1 MQTSE
6 VSNSWGCLGFCTG
19 DQSPQ
24 CESVITQLYRFFS
37 QNGTLLYV
45 GISLSALTRYRNHK
59 TSANW
64 WLEIS
69 SIQVVNYPSRELAEA
84 AEKRT
89 IISERPLYNRVHTT
103 FKNEAEREEAIRA
116 AAQIGRG
123 MRWPAPTQKM
133 EYEIVEIVARRG
145 LEKQM
150 LIDEIFE
157 YGALGDEVPDEW
169 IKHISQIFP
178 EVNSWKRLDQL
189 EVYDLLRLQDLIA
202 EEAETWCRANPL
214 LDWR

>member
-6 VSNSWGCLGFCTG
+6 LSNSWGCLGFCIG
-19 DQSPQ
+19 EQSPK

-45 GISLSALTRYRNHK
+45 GISLSALSRYRNHK

-69 SIQVVNYPSRELAEA
+69 SIQVVNYPSKELAVA
-84 AEKRT
+84 AEKEA
-89 IISERPLYNRVHTT
+89 IISERPLYNQVYTT
-103 FKNEAEREEAIRA
+103 FKNEAEREKAIRA

-123 MRWPAPTQKM
+123 MRWPAPTQQI
-133 EYEIVEIVARRG
+133 EYEIAEIVQLRS

-150 LIDEIFE
+150 LIDDITE
-157 YGALGDEVPDEW
+157 YGVLGDETPDEW
-169 IKHISQIFP
+169 IKHTYQFFP
-178 EVNSWKRLDQL
+178 EVNSWEKLERL
-189 EVYDLLRLQDLIA
+189 EVYDLLSLQGRVE